1 MEETMSEEPKVERSI
16 ADELGKLG
24 QQMASAAKA
33 AWESDDRK
41 KLQSELTQGIEKFS
55 QELSTTL
62 EKATESEQAKELRV
76 KAERVV
82 EEVRSADV
90 IDEIRK
96 GILTGLEVLN
106 RELGKLVEK
115 LDATPDVPSVVEE
128 VKDTASEVV
137 ENVTD
142 VVDDAVEPKAW

>member
-1 MEETMSEEPKVERSI
+1 MSEEPKVERSI
-16 ADELGKLG
+16 ADELGRLG
-24 QQMASAAKA
+24 QQMANAAKA
-33 AWESDDRK
+33 AWESEDRRR
-41 KLQSELTQGIEKFS
+41 LQSELTQGIEKFS

-62 EKATESEQAKELRV
+62 DKATESDHAKELRV
-76 KAERVV
+76 KAEKVV

-115 LDATPDVPSVVEE
+115 LDATPDVPSVIENAVEQ
-128 VKDTASEVV
+128 VKDTASDVV
-137 ENVTD
+137 ESVS
-142 VVDDAVEPKAW
+142 DAVEDVVERKA